1 MYCAVAST
9 LSRVGGCKLLLS
21 KRERERERERE
32 KGRGIVKGKSE
43 RDGIVREGRRLGSS
57 VLLLLMMMMM
67 VLWVLFLWDSLGEW

>member
-1 MYCAVAST
+1 M
-9 LSRVGGCKLLLS
+9 LS

-57 VLLLLMMMMM
+57 V
-67 VLWVLFLWDSLGEW
+67 FC